1 MLVRSNFLCFLKKK
15 KCSNLKNLPIL
26 IKMFIKMFYKFG
38 IFWYNILEVYLM
50 SEKYYVQRNDRNMER
65 LRELRAELP
74 YFCSE
79 FFVGMENTTTPLTR
93 LNYAYDLRIFFYYLA
108 THAPQFYGR
117 TAKQISLMDLNNLT
131 ATEIENFMEFLT
143 VYEFMGKTYHNNE
156 QAKSRKLS
164 TLRSFFGYFFK
175 KEKLDRNI
183 TEKVDLPKL
192 HEKNIV
198 RLEIDEMTN
207 LLDITETGYALSP
220 TQQAFH
226 RHTESRDYAIITLLL
241 GTGIRVSECVGLDI
255 DDIDFEI
262 NGFKVIRKG
271 GAEVV
276 LYFSD
281 EVSQALKNYI
291 EDRNSIKGLDDSERA
306 LFLSLQKRRIS
317 TRAVQNLVQKY
328 SKVVAPL
335 KKISPHK
342 LRSTYGTNLYRE
354 TKDIYVVADVLG
366 HKDINTT
373 KKHYAAMTE
382 DVRRSVANKIKLRE
396 N

>member
-1 MLVRSNFLCFLKKK
+1 
-15 KCSNLKNLPIL
+15 
-26 IKMFIKMFYKFG
+26 
-38 IFWYNILEVYLM
+38 M
-50 SEKYYVQRNDRNMER
+50 SEKYYVQRNDKNLER
-65 LRELRAELP
+65 LKELRAELP

-79 FFVGMENTTTPLTR
+79 FFVGVENTTTPLTR
-93 LNYAYDLRIFFYYLA
+93 LNYAYDLRIFFYYLS

-117 TAKQISLMDLNNLT
+117 SPKQISLMDLNTIT

-143 VYEFMGKTYHNNE
+143 VYEFKGKTYHNNE
-156 QAKSRKLS
+156 KAKSRKLS
-164 TLRSFFGYFFK
+164 TLRSFFSYFFK
-175 KEKLDRNI
+175 KEKLDKNV

-192 HEKNIV
+192 HDKDIV
-198 RLEIDEMTN
+198 RLEVDEMVN

-220 TQQAFH
+220 TEQAFH
-226 RHTESRDYAIITLLL
+226 KHTESRDYAIVTLLL
-241 GTGIRVSECVGLDI
+241 GTGIRVSECVGLDV
-255 DDIDFEI
+255 DDIDFSV

-271 GAEVV
+271 GAQVV

-281 EVSQALKNYI
+281 EVKEALQNYLK
-291 EDRNSIKGLDDSERA
+291 DRNAIQGLPESERA
-306 LFLSLQKRRIS
+306 LFLSLQKKRIS
-317 TRAVQNLVQKY
+317 TRAVQNLIKKY
-328 SKVVAPL
+328 SSKVTPL
-335 KKISPHK
+335 KNISPHK

-382 DVRRSVANKIKLRE
+382 DVRRNAANKVKLRE

>member
-1 MLVRSNFLCFLKKK
+1 
-15 KCSNLKNLPIL
+15 
-26 IKMFIKMFYKFG
+26 
-38 IFWYNILEVYLM
+38 M
-50 SEKYYVQRNDRNMER
+50 SEKYYVQRNDKNMER

-79 FFVGMENTTTPLTR
+79 FFVGVENTTTPLTR

-117 TAKQISLMDLNNLT
+117 APKQISLMDLNTLT

-143 VYEFMGKTYHNNE
+143 VYEFNGKTYHNNE

-164 TLRSFFGYFFK
+164 TLRSFFSYFFK
-175 KEKLDRNI
+175 KEKLDKNV
-183 TEKVDLPKL
+183 TDKVDLPKL

-198 RLEIDEMTN
+198 RLEVDEMVN
-207 LLDITETGYALSP
+207 LLDMAETGYALSP

-226 RHTESRDYAIITLLL
+226 KHTETRDYAIVTLLL
-241 GTGIRVSECVGLDI
+241 GTGIRVSECVGLDV
-255 DDIDFEI
+255 DDIDFSI

-271 GAEVV
+271 GAQVV

-281 EVSQALKNYI
+281 EVAKALKAYL
-291 EDRNSIKGLDDSERA
+291 ESRSSIKGLPESERA
-306 LFLSLQKRRIS
+306 LFLSLQKKRIS
-317 TRAVQNLVQKY
+317 TRAVQNLVKKY
-328 SKVVAPL
+328 SSLVTPL
-335 KKISPHK
+335 KNISPHK

-382 DVRRSVANKIKLRE
+382 DVRRAAASKVKLRNE
-396 N
+396 